1 MNQLTKGKIRS
12 GRRATEPVQV
22 LRPADPPVQSLPS
35 GLKQQ
40 INSQKPCDTF
50 LSEKE
55 KLFRQL
61 QFKRCRWE
69 TLLQSTT
76 ATIVELS
83 GSLATVDPGQPSD
96 RGSGL
101 QLLMNDIC
109 WTSSCSTRYVGYGP
123 TKNYAVRA
131 LRRKRCPVKCRPEAH
146 KDWEYCWTNW
156 TNPRLTLENT
166 SLWSAS

>member
-1 MNQLTKGKIRS
+1 MNQLPKGKIRF
-12 GRRATEPVQV
+12 GRRAAEPVQV

-35 GLKQQ
+35 GLNQPSPNWKAMQD
-40 INSQKPCDTF
+40 IHIGK
-50 LSEKE
+50 K
-55 KLFRQL
+55 KLFCQL
-61 QFKRCRWE
+61 QFKRFRWE

-146 KDWEYCWTNW
+146 KDWEYCWTNS

>member
-35 GLKQQ
+35 GLKQ
-40 INSQKPCDTF
+40 INSQNWKAI
-50 LSEKE
+50 LIRK
-55 KLFRQL
+55 KLVRQV
-61 QFKRCRWE
+61 QFKIFRWE